1 MDAATRAWLIGELGT
16 ATDRVDLELRYDR
29 LGTAR
34 ATALEILRQ
43 RLADLISDGPTVVG
57 VSGVVSINQTANLA
71 ALERKIAYLESDAS
85 PSAPDDPPTR
95 GDTGRL
101 GVMYLRERP
110 RR

>member
-1 MDAATRAWLIGELGT
+1 MDAATRAWLIGELGSD
-16 ATDRVDLELRYDR
+16 TDQVDLELRYNR

-43 RLADLISDGPTVVG
+43 KLADLIASPTVIG
-57 VSGVVSINQTANLA
+57 VSGVVDINTTANLA
-71 ALERKIAYLESDAS
+71 ALERKIAYLESDTS
-85 PSAPDDPPTR
+85 PAAPDDPPTR

>member
-1 MDAATRAWLIGELGT
+1 MEAATRAWLIGELGSD
-16 ATDRVDLELRYDR
+16 TDQVDLEFRYNR

-43 RLADLISDGPTVVG
+43 RRADLLASPTVVG

-71 ALERKIAYLESDAS
+71 ALERQIATLESDFS

-95 GDTGRL
+95 GAETHL
-101 GVMYLRERP
+101 GVMHLRERP